1 MNNKLEQC
9 INRVQDEIKTNET
22 SLADTGNHL
31 TTAVEQKAE
40 SLEAGWKNALA
51 KCDAKREE
59 AGQAGQRLRQFLEE
73 KKDEFA
79 CEPRGPGTNKH
90 LFGTGANGENGEE
103 ASASVSF
110 RLRGAPQRRFG
121 ATAAVSSCSTPR
133 TPRPANS
140 RSKVGLRNLKPP
152 HHHVS

>member
-9 INRVQDEIKTNET
+9 INRVQDEIKTIET
-22 SLADTGNHL
+22 SLADTSNHL

-73 KKDEFA
+73 KKEELISKYEDWKTDREI
-79 CEPRGPGTNKH
+79 EKLEKH
-90 LFGTGANGENGEE
+90 ADKKEQQAVDAVVVAAFSLLE
-103 ASASVSF
+103 AEVAIVE
-110 RLRGAPQRRFG
+110 A
-121 ATAAVSSCSTPR
+121 
-133 TPRPANS
+133 
-140 RSKVGLRNLKPP
+140 LKARKIAIE
-152 HHHVS
+152 VAG

>member
-9 INRVQDEIKTNET
+9 INRVQDEIKTIET
-22 SLADTGNHL
+22 SLADTSNHL

-73 KKDEFA
+73 KKDELISKYEDWKTDREIEKLEKHADKKEQQAVDAVVVAAFA
-79 CEPRGPGTNKH
+79 
-90 LFGTGANGENGEE
+90 LLE
-103 ASASVSF
+103 AEVAIVE
-110 RLRGAPQRRFG
+110 A
-121 ATAAVSSCSTPR
+121 
-133 TPRPANS
+133 
-140 RSKVGLRNLKPP
+140 LKARKIAIE
-152 HHHVS
+152 VAG